1 MNPAARIIDANANRA
16 REALRVMEDI
26 ARFALDN
33 GPLTASLKQLR
44 HDLQA
49 AMALLPL
56 DRAALVA
63 SRDTEA
69 DVGVPIKTDSEL
81 SRANLGHTTAA
92 AASRL
97 TEALRSLEE
106 AAKTLPA
113 PQAAAAFESLR
124 YRAYTADKELT
135 LALNSPRH
143 QWRLCVLITESLC
156 KHHSWLKV
164 AELAI
169 DGGADCLQL
178 REKSLDDRELLRRA
192 KYLLA
197 LARPRGVAVVINDR
211 PDIALLSGAD
221 AVHLGQTDLPIAEVR
236 ALGGQS
242 LRGGSL
248 LIGVSTENLGQAR
261 VAGQSG
267 ADYIAL
273 GPMFP
278 TTTKERPRLAGPQYV
293 RSFLADE
300 ALARIPHLAIGGI
313 NAGNVAHLADAGCRS
328 VAVSSFVCSAP
339 DPAAACE
346 ALLEHLPAP
355 IKYLGPRT

>member
-16 REALRVMEDI
+16 REALRVMEDT

-33 GPLTASLKQLR
+33 APLTALLKQLR

-56 DRAALVA
+56 DRAALVL

-69 DVGVPIKTDSEL
+69 DVGVPIKTKSEL
-81 SRANLGHTTAA
+81 SRADLGHAAAA

-135 LALNSPRH
+135 QALNAPRRR

-156 KHHSWLKV
+156 KHHAWLKV

-178 REKSLDDRELLRRA
+178 REKSLDDRELFRRA
-192 KYLLA
+192 KSLVA
-197 LARPRGVAVVINDR
+197 LARPRGVSVVINDR
-211 PDIALLSGAD
+211 PDIAILSGAD

-236 ALGGQS
+236 ALGGQP

-248 LIGVSTENLGQAR
+248 LIGLSTENLDQAR
-261 VAGQSG
+261 SAAQSG

-278 TTTKERPRLAGPQYV
+278 TSTKEKPRIAGPQYV
-293 RSFLADE
+293 RSFLSNE
-300 ALARIPHLAIGGI
+300 ALFRIPHLAIGGI
-313 NAGNVAHLADAGCRS
+313 NAGNVAQLADAGCRG
-328 VAVSSFVCSAP
+328 VAVSSFACSAP
-339 DPAAACE
+339 DPSAAC
-346 ALLEHLPAP
+346 ATLLERLPP
-355 IKYLGPRT
+355 FDLRT